1 LSIAISGNTG
11 KELVLFTFYLE
22 NHMVQITSRF
32 LSKLIINHQFQG
44 KTNNC
49 GPCCAAIT
57 INTIKGTKLLGGKLA
72 DELNRPK
79 FSSGFPFIRRIPNWA
94 TFPWGITS
102 LFHENGIAGT
112 STFLSRDSIILASII
127 QGKIPIVVLG
137 DYHPLWAHY
146 IIVSAYHSQLGW
158 GIIDPAINI
167 QKIWW
172 MPFDYFNEKWSK
184 AGRILILANP

>member
-11 KELVLFTFYLE
+11 KELALFTRYLE
-22 NHMVQITSRF
+22 YAMVQITSRF
-32 LSKLIINHQFQG
+32 LPQLIINHQFQG
-44 KTNNC
+44 RTNNC

-57 INTIKGTKLLGGKLA
+57 INTIKGTQLSGEKLA

-79 FSSGFPFIRRIPNWA
+79 FTSGFPFIRRIPNWA

-102 LFHENGIAGT
+102 LFHDFGIAGKT
-112 STFLSRDSIILASII
+112 TILSSDSVILASII

-146 IIVSAYHSQLGW
+146 IIIGAYSSQSGW
-158 GIIDPAINI
+158 GVIDPAINL

-172 MPFDYFNEKWSK
+172 MPFDYFYEKWSK
-184 AGRILILANP
+184 AGKILILSIP